1 MQLGFIGLGKMGGF
15 MVERMRLDKHDII
28 AFDLNDEAV
37 KKAESHGAVGAKS
50 ISELVGKLQS
60 PKAVW
65 VMVPAGKPTQDTIDK
80 VAAEMQKG
88 DIIIDGGNSK
98 YTESIQRYNHLK
110 EKGIHFIDVGTSGGV
125 WGLKN
130 GYCMM
135 IGGDKET
142 FTHLE
147 PIFKTLA
154 PPEGYGYMG
163 ASGAGHFVKMVHNG
177 IEYGMMQA
185 YAEGFE
191 IMKAQ
196 DYKLDLH
203 QISNLWMQGSV
214 VRSWLLE
221 LAASALSKDADL
233 SGIKGFV
240 NDSGEGRWTIEAG
253 MAKDVPTP
261 VITAALYARFYSR
274 NPDSFTHKMLSAL
287 RNEFG
292 GHAIQTTGK

>member
-15 MVERMRLDKHDII
+15 MVERLRRENHDLNV
-28 AFDLNDEAV
+28 FDLSDAAV
-37 KKAESHGAVGAKS
+37 KTAEGHGAKGQKTLK
-50 ISELVGKLQS
+50 ELVDSLTA

-65 VMVPAGKPTQDTIDK
+65 VMVPAGAPTENTINEL
-80 VAAEMQKG
+80 AGYMQKG

-98 YTESIQRYNHLK
+98 FTDSIARYNRLK

-163 ASGAGHFVKMVHNG
+163 ASGSGHFVKMVHNG

-191 IMKAQ
+191 VMKAQ
-196 DYKLDLH
+196 GYDLDL
-203 QISNLWMQGSV
+203 QSISHLWNQGSV

-221 LAASALSKDADL
+221 LAESALSKDADL
-233 SGIKGFV
+233 SGLKGFV

-274 NPDSFTHKMLSAL
+274 NPDSFTHKMLAAL

-292 GHAIQTTGK
+292 GHAVQKTE